1 MTKQEVKEQ
10 FLIDLK
16 DSIEEVKLI
25 KKGFLKGFTL
35 EKALKELDDL
45 ENKEEIND

>member
-1 MTKQEVKEQ
+1 MTKQDIKEQ

-25 KKGFLKGFTL
+25 KKGVLKGFTL
-35 EKALKELDDL
+35 EETLKELDGL
-45 ENKEEIND
+45 ENKERIND